1 MNRDFELSDA
11 GSRANLE
18 YWTEL
23 QRIQLMQIVKVNQEI
38 KRCISSLARKQHP
51 ASLSRKQS
59 VVFNAALCDND

>member
-51 ASLSRKQS
+51 DSLSRKRS